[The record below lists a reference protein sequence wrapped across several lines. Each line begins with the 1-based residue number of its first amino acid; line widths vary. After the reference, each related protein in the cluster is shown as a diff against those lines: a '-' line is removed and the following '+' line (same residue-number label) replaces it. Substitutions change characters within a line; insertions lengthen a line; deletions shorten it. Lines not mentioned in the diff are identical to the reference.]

1 MPTLN
6 ATPRTGSGKGVARK
20 LRASGKVPA
29 VMYGHGDRTIPL
41 SVDAHEL
48 DILLHSISVDNTV
61 IGLKTDDGAET
72 KVLIRD
78 VQMHP
83 FKPHALH
90 VDFIQLH
97 AGERIHLRIPV
108 RLVGTPEG
116 VHAHGGVM
124 DQVIYD
130 LDVECLP
137 DQIPEA
143 AEVDVSGLQ
152 IGDSARVG
160 DLELKGVRILT
171 DSDLPIVSVLP
182 PTVSHE
188 EAPPTDAPAEPE
200 VIGKKASDDE
210 A

>member
-29 VMYGHGDRTIPL
+29 VVYGHGDRTIPL

-61 IGLKTDDGAET
+61 IGLKTEGGAET
-72 KVLIRD
+72 KVLIRE

-97 AGERIHLRIPV
+97 AGERIRLHIPV
-108 RLVGTPEG
+108 RLTGTPEG
-116 VHAHGGVM
+116 VRSHDGVM

-137 DQIPEA
+137 DAIPEA
-143 AEVDVSGLQ
+143 AEIDVSGMQ
-152 IGDSARVG
+152 IGDSVRVG
-160 DLELKGVRILT
+160 DVKLEGVRIVT
-171 DSDLPIVSVLP
+171 DPDQAIVTVLA
-182 PTVSHE
+182 PTVSHDE
-188 EAPPTDAPAEPE
+188 EAAEAVPEPE
-200 VIGKKASDDE
+200 VIGKKPQDDE